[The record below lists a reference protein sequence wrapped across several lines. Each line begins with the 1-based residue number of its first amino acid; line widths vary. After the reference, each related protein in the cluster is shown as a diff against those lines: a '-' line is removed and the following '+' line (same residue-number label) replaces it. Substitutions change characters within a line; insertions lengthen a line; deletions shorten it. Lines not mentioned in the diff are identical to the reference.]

1 VTPAPLWREPTLWV
15 LAAAV
20 FAAITTEVLPVG
32 LLPQI
37 SARLGV
43 GESRTGLLVSA
54 YAVVVAICSIPLT
67 AVVARWPRRP
77 VLAVLL
83 TGYAVSNALFAWTSS
98 YGVALAARLLGGLAH
113 AGLFSVVFAAAV
125 SAVPASP
132 AGRVVAFVGGGNA
145 VGLALGV
152 PVGTALGSAAG
163 LRVTFAAAAALV
175 VVLTVLVV
183 VVLPTAAPPATTTA
197 EPVLSAVRRGPL
209 LTVAVIVVV
218 VTLGHY
224 TPYTYVTP
232 AILAAGVGT
241 GRVGVVLFGYG
252 AAGIVGVALARL
264 VVDRH
269 AVRGLQAAVALTA
282 AAVLTVGLTQAST
295 AATVTA
301 VVVWGVAFGALP
313 TLLLTAAL
321 HAAPEPPDA
330 APAVVNATFNIG
342 IAGGGVLGAREL
354 LHTPPAGLAFTGAAL
369 LAGALALLLRRAATT
384 RPPEAR

>member
-163 LRVTFAAAAALV
+163 LRVTFAAAAAMV

-269 AVRGLQAAVALTA
+269 AVRGLQAAVALT
-282 AAVLTVGLTQAST
+282 QAST